1 MFPSIPKD
9 ISNAKFN
16 GNIIIIGAG
25 VSGLM
30 AANTLKYMGFD
41 NYEVLEGSDRVG
53 GRLKAAE
60 NFHEEVPLDL
70 GAEWIHF
77 SDERVVKDMLVFK
90 EDIEKGLSASEFIRY
105 KPQMWFGSKRS
116 RFMEFLYQE
125 TKWKRSTWFHW
136 LELHVYGHVKE
147 KVLLNSTVQLI
158 DYGNEGSPIKLV
170 LADGSEKFADKVIC
184 TIPLAV
190 LKSDT
195 IKFSPELPEKKRSAI
210 DAMKMP
216 PGFRI
221 LFQMKEKF
229 YPDVTS
235 ANSFWNT
242 IVNDG
247 YEVCAMYDA
256 LYKKDL
262 SNSQNVLA
270 YVAIG
275 EVNAGEMSKLSDDE
289 LAKAALAKID
299 EVFNGQASKNYVKH
313 VVQNW
318 TSDPYIMG
326 SYSTPGVSKSTRSE
340 VGKTIDE
347 KLLFAGEHTSL
358 KYFSL
363 VHGAAIEGQNAA
375 IEAVMGNAKE
385 TISCS
390 L

>member
-1 MFPSIPKD
+1 MFPTIPKD
-9 ISNAKFN
+9 TSKSQFN
-16 GNIIIIGAG
+16 GKIIIIGAG

-41 NYEVLEGSDRVG
+41 NYEVLEGSDRIG

-60 NFHEEVPLDL
+60 NFHPEVPLDL

-77 SDERVVKDMLVFK
+77 SNERVVKDMLVFK
-90 EDIEKGLSASEFIRY
+90 EDVKKELSASEFIKY
-105 KPQMWFGSKRS
+105 KPQMWFCSKRN
-116 RFMEFLYQE
+116 RFIEFFYQE

-136 LELHVYGHVKE
+136 LERHVYSYVKE
-147 KVLLNSTVQLI
+147 KVLLNSPVQLI

-190 LKSDT
+190 LKSDK
-195 IKFSPELPEKKRSAI
+195 IKFSPALPEKKRFAI

-229 YPDVTS
+229 YPDLTF
-235 ANSFWNT
+235 ANPLWDT

-247 YEVCAMYDA
+247 YEVCAIYDA
-256 LYKKDL
+256 LYKKDT
-262 SNSQNVLA
+262 NSQNVLA

-299 EVFNGQASKNYVKH
+299 EVFDDNQGSKNYVKCI
-313 VVQNW
+313 VQNW
-318 TSDPYIMG
+318 TSDPHIMG
-326 SYSTPGVSKSTRSE
+326 SYSVPDVSKSTREE
-340 VGKTIDE
+340 VGRTINE

-375 IEAVMGNAKE
+375 IEAVMGDMKE

-390 L
+390 